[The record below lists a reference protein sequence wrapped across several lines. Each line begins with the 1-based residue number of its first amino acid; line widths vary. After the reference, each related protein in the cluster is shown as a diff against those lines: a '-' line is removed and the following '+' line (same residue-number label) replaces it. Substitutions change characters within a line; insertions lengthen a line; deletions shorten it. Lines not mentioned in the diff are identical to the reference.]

1 MLSSIL
7 SKKVKSVKKCQRPEM
22 ASPILGSLSKKIQ
35 THEKVKVSEIA
46 GWISKCCNNRVK
58 CKQGS
63 GQWWAKKEKSQT
75 KD

>member
-1 MLSSIL
+1 M
-7 SKKVKSVKKCQRPEM
+7 SKTRNSKSD
-22 ASPILGSLSKKIQ
+22 LGSLSKKIQ

-63 GQWWAKKEKSQT
+63 EQWWARKEKSQT
-75 KD
+75 KYWFGLLQKTT